1 MRFSRAAAAAI
12 LIAGAAGLAGCG
24 TTQRALG
31 LGKATPDEFRIVT
44 KAPLVVPPDY
54 SLRPPLPGQPR
65 PAELQPESA
74 QRVALLSQ
82 AQGEQRSAGERLLAS
97 KAGAGSADP
106 LARYVVD
113 DEFGDLAHKD
123 KGFAD
128 KVMFW
133 KKGEATPKPAGQ
145 PSDEELI
152 KAATGNQQVVIQQ
165 RRDSKIKLPG
175 L

>member
-1 MRFSRAAAAAI
+1 MKFSRTAAAAI
-12 LIAGAAGLAGCG
+12 VIAAGAGLAGCG
-24 TTQRALG
+24 STQRALG
-31 LGKATPDEFRIVT
+31 MGKATPDEFRVVT

-54 SLRPPLPGQPR
+54 SLRPPMPGQPR

-82 AQGEQRSAGERLLAS
+82 AQGEQRSPGERLLVG
-97 KAGAGSADP
+97 KAGAATADP

-123 KGFAD
+123 KSFAD

-133 KKGEATPKPAGQ
+133 RKGEAQPVVAGQ
-145 PSDEELI
+145 PTDEEKV
-152 KAATGNQQVVIQQ
+152 KAATGGQQVVIQQ
-165 RRDSKIKLPG
+165 RRDAKLKLPG

>member
-1 MRFSRAAAAAI
+1 MKFSRAATAAI
-12 LIAGAAGLAGCG
+12 LIAAGVGIAGCG
-24 TTQRALG
+24 STQRALG
-31 LGKATPDEFRIVT
+31 MGKATPDEFRVVT

-54 SLRPPLPGQPR
+54 SLRPPTPGQPR

-82 AQGEQRSAGERLLAS
+82 AQGEQRSPGERLLAS
-97 KAGAGSADP
+97 KAGAANADP

-123 KGFAD
+123 KSFAD

-133 KKGEATPKPAGQ
+133 KKGDEAPAVAGQ
-145 PSDEELI
+145 TSDAE
-152 KAATGNQQVVIQQ
+152 KVRAATGGQQVVIQQ
-165 RRDSKIKLPG
+165 RRDSKLKLPG